1 MPHYTVDP
9 AYSFLERSEM
19 DAYYSVAST
28 NGCRVANGE
37 PIFLTD
43 VDRNPAVKGEFAD
56 DFYTYFEVNGNN
68 QLTIRFRL
76 NNILSGRYKISIQMA
91 PNRIHMSH
99 INTDANGD
107 TIVESPKF
115 NARVLSDD
123 LKTVIN
129 KAKNNVVIN
138 QDQIETIVL
147 WDDFKFPKTYVGL
160 PDGYTSFPVLEIA
173 LTLAQQ
179 KTGKAKALS
188 IGKIILE
195 PVRE

>member
-1 MPHYTVDP
+1 M
-9 AYSFLERSEM
+9 
-19 DAYYSVAST
+19 
-28 NGCRVANGE
+28 
-37 PIFLTD
+37 
-43 VDRNPAVKGEFAD
+43 
-56 DFYTYFEVNGNN
+56 
-68 QLTIRFRL
+68 
-76 NNILSGRYKISIQMA
+76 
-91 PNRIHMSH
+91 
-99 INTDANGD
+99 
-107 TIVESPKF
+107 
-115 NARVLSDD
+115 LSDD
-123 LKTVIN
+123 LKTVNN

-138 QDQIETIVL
+138 QHQIETIVL